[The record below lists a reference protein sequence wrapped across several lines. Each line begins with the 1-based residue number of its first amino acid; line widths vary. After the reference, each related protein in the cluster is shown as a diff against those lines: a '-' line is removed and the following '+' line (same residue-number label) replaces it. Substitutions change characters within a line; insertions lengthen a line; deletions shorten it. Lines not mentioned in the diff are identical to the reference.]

1 MVQITKSSTK
11 QKKIDQ
17 FQELIDKLKRAKAL
31 VLADYS
37 GLTHKQLE
45 ELRKLLKKTQAE
57 FNITKNSLLRR
68 ALNEVKQTV
77 SDTHLNNATAT
88 LFAYADEV
96 SPLKELVKFLKTA
109 TKGTIKVGILNGVEV
124 TSADVEKMSALPSRD
139 ELLAK
144 LVGQL
149 QAPLYGLHN
158 ALSWNMK
165 QLVWTVKAI
174 SDKKTDTAVSS

>member
-1 MVQITKSSTK
+1 MVQVTKTSTK

-17 FQELIDKLKRAKAL
+17 FKELTDKIKRAKAM

-45 ELRKLLKKTQAE
+45 ELRKLLKKTEAE
-57 FNITKNSLLRR
+57 FSITKNSLLRR
-68 ALNEVKQTV
+68 ALAEVKQTV
-77 SDTHLNNATAT
+77 SDAHLNNATAT
-88 LFAYADEV
+88 LFAYVDEV

-109 TKGTIKVGILNGVEV
+109 AMGKIKVGLLNGNEI
-124 TSADVEKMSALPSRD
+124 SAADVEKMSALPSRD

-149 QAPLYGLHN
+149 QAPMYGLHN
-158 ALSWNMK
+158 ALSWNLK
-165 QLVWTVKAI
+165 QLVWTLNAVKAT
-174 SDKKTDTAVSS
+174 KSS